1 MSGGEAV
8 PEVWEAAAWLG
19 GTRSAPLRPAPPPSL
34 LGALWRRAFVPAS
47 PARTHA
53 FFFQAAGRRC
63 GGSPSLSGPDAP
75 ASQPR
80 PNLPPGDSRGAGP
93 SRRGPGCTWGGS
105 QEPFQTG
112 SSFSLLGFE
121 MTIYHH
127 N

>member
-1 MSGGEAV
+1 MSGGDAV
-8 PEVWEAAAWLG
+8 PEVWEAAAWLRR
-19 GTRSAPLRPAPPPSL
+19 TRSAPLRPAPPPSL

-47 PARTHA
+47 LARTHA

-63 GGSPSLSGPDAP
+63 GRSPSLSGPDAP

-80 PNLPPGDSRGAGP
+80 PNLPPGIPAVLGRPG
-93 SRRGPGCTWGGS
+93 RGPGCTWGGS
-105 QEPFQTG
+105 LEPFQTS

-121 MTIYHH
+121 LTIYHH